1 MNPFSTD
8 CRSEYREYRVPLPL
22 HQHLVCLW
30 TQSITGTRGV
40 YSHTV
45 LPDACVDVVFIDNAP
60 PLLVGAWQKSFIA
73 DFPPGTQILGAR
85 FHPGRAAGPLRLP
98 AFDLLNL
105 YLPFRDVCGG
115 SRSAPFASVLDQPAL
130 PQKKAALERVMA
142 GWLLRSGP
150 DARDGA
156 MRSAIEWLANHPGD
170 QIDRLC
176 QKMGIGPRQ
185 LHRRFLATVG
195 LGPKLFQ
202 SVVRFQRLLDLACL
216 SPLMGLAGLAAE
228 AGYADQS
235 HMTREVRRF
244 SGKPPSVV
252 LRSQICTLKM
262 SELFKT
268 GRATS

>member
-1 MNPFSTD
+1 VNPLSTD
-8 CRSEYREYRVPLPL
+8 CRSEYREYRVPLSL

-30 TQSITGTRGV
+30 TQSISGTHGV

-45 LPDACVDVVFIDNAP
+45 LPDACVDVVFINHEA

-73 DFPPGTQILGAR
+73 EFPPGTQILGAR

-105 YLPFRDVCGG
+105 YLPFRDVCGR
-115 SRSAPFASVLDQPAL
+115 SRSAQFAGVVDQPSL
-130 PQKKAALERVMA
+130 PRKRAALERVMA
-142 GWLLRSGP
+142 GWLSRSGP
-150 DARDGA
+150 DASDGA
-156 MRSAIEWLANHPGD
+156 MASAIGWLANHPGD

-176 QKMGIGPRQ
+176 QKMAISPRQ

-202 SVVRFQRLLDLACL
+202 SVVRFQRLLDLACS
-216 SPLMGLAGLAAE
+216 SPSVSLAGLAAD

-244 SGKPPSVV
+244 SGKPPSVL
-252 LRSQICTLKM
+252 LRSEACTLRM
-262 SELFKT
+262 SELFKS